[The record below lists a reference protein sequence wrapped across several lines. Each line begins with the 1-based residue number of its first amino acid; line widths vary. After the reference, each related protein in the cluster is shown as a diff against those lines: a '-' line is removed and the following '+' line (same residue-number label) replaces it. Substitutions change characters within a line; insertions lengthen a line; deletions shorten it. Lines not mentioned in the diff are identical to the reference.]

1 MSSFNHVSSF
11 ASLPPYKDHCGSIV
25 PESTATELTRNSFPF
40 DDHHTGYF
48 TGGDGI
54 IDGGTSSYQYLIF
67 QPFSIRATEF
77 SDLFKVE
84 ASVSLATSITYY
96 YPVGNFSYGDRL
108 RHGGQ
113 HRYRRRHVS
122 FNLEGFWSDSSG
134 KVCMVGTGSGYSK
147 EGKHLNLDVVFKL
160 DNVFNV
166 STITTL
172 VSGSLVSL
180 SFQKDESYFE
190 PISVLM
196 IPKGNY
202 NYTLD
207 STEVA
212 NEFSSGT
219 DAAKG
224 EIKGLQLEFSPE
236 CTSSKNCTPL
246 SEGSGQLPS
255 LMSLKGIE
263 CSLDNNKH
271 RLRVMVRLLNSSDYW
286 VGQSFNPKNT
296 LVGEGWWDEKKGMLC
311 VVACKIMAK
320 ASSLLVLI
328 LTLRFPSTLSIR
340 STSTIVGQI
349 WTNKST
355 HDTSYF
361 KKIAFNNGEDAPKYE
376 YSQLERVKKSC
387 PTQKPMKNKGKR
399 YPDVY
404 SYDLR
409 FDMTVSESN
418 KRVAWG
424 NSYPFAVGDEVSS
437 SGNSFSNTT
446 VDVPEVKLNS
456 TGGLFNI
463 SYKISLLLNST
474 NVSKSL
480 INQSSLSV
488 MISAEG
494 VYDAGAGNLCMVG
507 CRGLISNSLIPTAHS
522 VDCEIVVKFQLPPL
536 DAKNGIFIKG
546 SIESTR
552 KNSDPLYF
560 KTLELSSSAFYI
572 EAAEKVVWR
581 MDMETIMVL
590 ISTTLACVF
599 VGLQIYHVKKHPN
612 VLPLLSL
619 VMMTMLTL
627 GHMVPLVV
635 NFEALLAQN
644 PNKKNFVFGTVGWL
658 EVDEIV
664 VRLITM
670 VAFLLQFRLL
680 QLTWSSRKSDE
691 SNKGLWLDERKASC
705 VTLLLY
711 AAGLLIALLMKS
723 KRDGDILV
731 ITPVNQHHSFWE
743 NLNLMVIILNLFSN
757 TRENVLSCSFYFGT
771 TFVRLLPHAYD
782 LYRTHNYSQLDNGSY
797 IYADPSADFYSTS
810 WDIIIPLGG
819 IAFAIIIFLQQR
831 FGAHCVLPQKLKGSK
846 VYEKVPVFAES
857 EAEVAIGLGFVEV
870 KMGSSQA
877 FSSCSKTGW
886 ERNSQSANDGG
897 WRGGGIIP
905 HCKCGD
911 AAVSKV
917 ARTPQNAGRK
927 FWGCRHY
934 KEISI
939 LVAYLLHIRVDLQEG
954 FTATFSNG
962 VLKKIMR
969 KEMMK
974 VSDKGG
980 GV

>member
-1 MSSFNHVSSF
+1 MDYLLSTLLFLLAMSSFNHVSSF
-11 ASLPPYKDHCGSIV
+11 DSLPPYKDHCGSIV
-25 PESTATELTRNSFPF
+25 PESTAAELTRNSFPF

-54 IDGGTSSYQYLIF
+54 IDGGTSSYQYFSL
-67 QPFSIRATEF
+67 QPFSIRATES

-96 YPVGNFSYGDRL
+96 YVVGNFSYGDRL

-122 FNLEGFWSDSSG
+122 FKLEGFWSESSG

-180 SFQKDESYFE
+180 SFQNDERYFE

-196 IPKGNY
+196 FPKGNY

-224 EIKGLQLEFSPE
+224 GLSLNSLSFCSRPLSREIKGLRLEFSPE

-246 SEGSGQLPS
+246 SESSGQLPY

-296 LVGEGWWDEKKGMLC
+296 LVGEGWWDEKKGKLC

-320 ASSLLVLI
+320 ASSLAGSHVGDCSI
-328 LTLRFPSTLSIR
+328 RLTLRFTSTLSIK

-361 KKIAFNNGEDAPKYE
+361 KKIAFNNGEDGRLGSFQAPKYE
-376 YSQLERVKKSC
+376 YSQLEKVKKSC

-404 SYDLR
+404 SHDLR
-409 FDMTVSESN
+409 FDMAVSESN

-424 NSYPFAVGDEVSS
+424 NSYPFAIGDEVSS
-437 SGNSFSNTT
+437 SGNSFSNTS
-446 VDVPEVKLNS
+446 VDAPEVKLNS

-463 SYKISLLLNST
+463 SYKISLWFNST
-474 NVSKSL
+474 NVFKSL
-480 INQSSLSV
+480 LNQSSLPV

-494 VYDAGAGNLCMVG
+494 VYDAGAGTLCMVG

-560 KTLELSSSAFYI
+560 KTLELSSAAFYI
-572 EAAEKVVWR
+572 ETAEKVVWR
-581 MDMETIMVL
+581 MDMETIMFL

-599 VGLQIYHVKKHPN
+599 VGLQIYHVKKNPN

-658 EVDEIV
+658 EVNEIA

-691 SNKGLWLDERKASC
+691 SDKGLWLAERKASC
-705 VTLLLY
+705 VTLPLY
-711 AAGLLIALLMKS
+711 AAGLLIALLLKS

-731 ITPVNQHHSFWE
+731 ITPVNHSSWE
-743 NLNLMVIILNLFSN
+743 NLKSYGGLVLDGFLLPQIILNLFSN
-757 TRENVLSCSFYFGT
+757 MRENVLSCSFYFGT

-782 LYRTHNYSQLDNGSY
+782 LYRTHNYAQLDNGSY

-810 WDIIIPLGG
+810 WDIVIPLGG
-819 IAFAIIIFLQQR
+819 VAFAIIIFLQQR

-857 EAEVAIGLGFVEV
+857 EAEVETTNL
-870 KMGSSQA
+870 
-877 FSSCSKTGW
+877 
-886 ERNSQSANDGG
+886 
-897 WRGGGIIP
+897 
-905 HCKCGD
+905 
-911 AAVSKV
+911 
-917 ARTPQNAGRK
+917 
-927 FWGCRHY
+927 
-934 KEISI
+934 
-939 LVAYLLHIRVDLQEG
+939 
-954 FTATFSNG
+954 
-962 VLKKIMR
+962 
-969 KEMMK
+969 
-974 VSDKGG
+974 
-980 GV
+980 

>member
-1 MSSFNHVSSF
+1 MVMDYLLSTLLFLLAMSSFNHVSSF

-40 DDHHTGYF
+40 DDHHAGYF

-54 IDGGTSSYQYLIF
+54 IDGGTSSYQYLIL

-96 YPVGNFSYGDRL
+96 YPVRNFSYGDRL

-122 FNLEGFWSDSSG
+122 FNLEGFWSESSG

-147 EGKHLNLDVVFKL
+147 EGKHLNLHVVFKL

-172 VSGSLVSL
+172 VSGNLVSL
-180 SFQKDESYFE
+180 SSQKDESFE

-196 IPKGNY
+196 FPKGNY

-219 DAAKG
+219 DTAKG
-224 EIKGLQLEFSPE
+224 GFSLNSLSFCSRPLSREIKGLRLEFSLE

-246 SEGSGQLPS
+246 SESSGQLPS

-320 ASSLLVLI
+320 ASSLAGSHVGDCSI
-328 LTLRFPSTLSIR
+328 RLTLRFPSTLSIR

-361 KKIAFNNGEDAPKYE
+361 KKIAFNNGEDARLGIFQAPKYE
-376 YSQLERVKKSC
+376 YSQLEKVKKSC

-409 FDMTVSESN
+409 FDMKVSESN

-424 NSYPFAVGDEVSS
+424 NSYPFAIGDEVSS
-437 SGNSFSNTT
+437 SGNSFSNTS

-463 SYKISLLLNST
+463 SYKISLWFNST
-474 NVSKSL
+474 NISKSL
-480 INQSSLSV
+480 LNESSLSV

-494 VYDAGAGNLCMVG
+494 VYDAGAGTLCMVG
-507 CRGLISNSLIPTAHS
+507 CRGLISNSFIPTAHS
-522 VDCEIVVKFQLPPL
+522 VDCEIVVKFQLPPV

-658 EVDEIV
+658 EVNEIA

-731 ITPVNQHHSFWE
+731 ITPVNQHHSSWE
-743 NLNLMVIILNLFSN
+743 NLKSYGGLVLDGFLLPQIILNLFSN

-782 LYRTHNYSQLDNGSY
+782 LYRTHNYAQLDNGSY

-857 EAEVAIGLGFVEV
+857 EAEVETTNL
-870 KMGSSQA
+870 
-877 FSSCSKTGW
+877 
-886 ERNSQSANDGG
+886 
-897 WRGGGIIP
+897 
-905 HCKCGD
+905 
-911 AAVSKV
+911 
-917 ARTPQNAGRK
+917 
-927 FWGCRHY
+927 
-934 KEISI
+934 
-939 LVAYLLHIRVDLQEG
+939 
-954 FTATFSNG
+954 
-962 VLKKIMR
+962 
-969 KEMMK
+969 
-974 VSDKGG
+974 
-980 GV
+980 

>member
-1 MSSFNHVSSF
+1 MDYLLSTLLFLLAMSSFNHVSSF

-54 IDGGTSSYQYLIF
+54 IDGGTSSYQYLIL

-113 HRYRRRHVS
+113 HRYRRRHVR
-122 FNLEGFWSDSSG
+122 FNLEGFWSESSG

-147 EGKHLNLDVVFKL
+147 EGKHLNLHVVFKL

-180 SFQKDESYFE
+180 SSQKDESFE

-196 IPKGNY
+196 FPKRNY

-219 DAAKG
+219 DTAKG
-224 EIKGLQLEFSPE
+224 GFSLNSLSFCSRPLSREIKGLQLEFSSE

-246 SEGSGQLPS
+246 SESSGQLPS

-320 ASSLLVLI
+320 ASSLAGSHVRDCSI
-328 LTLRFPSTLSIR
+328 RLTLRFPSTLSIR

-361 KKIAFNNGEDAPKYE
+361 KKIAFNNGEDARLGIFQAPKYE
-376 YSQLERVKKSC
+376 YSLLEKVKKSC

-409 FDMTVSESN
+409 FDMKVSESN

-424 NSYPFAVGDEVSS
+424 NSYPFAIGDEVSS

-463 SYKISLLLNST
+463 SYKISLWFNST

-480 INQSSLSV
+480 LNQSSLSV

-494 VYDAGAGNLCMVG
+494 VYDVGAGTLCMVG

-522 VDCEIVVKFQLPPL
+522 VDCEIVVKFQLPPV

-552 KNSDPLYF
+552 KSSDPLYF

-590 ISTTLACVF
+590 ISTTLACAF

-619 VMMTMLTL
+619 VMMAILTL

-644 PNKKNFVFGTVGWL
+644 PKKKNFVFGTVGWL
-658 EVDEIV
+658 EVNEIA

-691 SNKGLWLDERKASC
+691 SNKGLWLAERKASC
-705 VTLLLY
+705 VTLPLY
-711 AAGLLIALLMKS
+711 AAGLLIALLLKS

-731 ITPVNQHHSFWE
+731 ITPVNQHHSSWE
-743 NLNLMVIILNLFSN
+743 NLKSYGGLVLDGFLLPQIILNLFSN
-757 TRENVLSCSFYFGT
+757 MRENVLSCSFYFGT

-782 LYRTHNYSQLDNGSY
+782 LYRTHNYAQLDNGSY

-810 WDIIIPLGG
+810 WDIVIPLGG

-831 FGAHCVLPQKLKGSK
+831 FGAHCVLPQKLRGSK

-857 EAEVAIGLGFVEV
+857 EAEVETTNL
-870 KMGSSQA
+870 
-877 FSSCSKTGW
+877 
-886 ERNSQSANDGG
+886 
-897 WRGGGIIP
+897 
-905 HCKCGD
+905 
-911 AAVSKV
+911 
-917 ARTPQNAGRK
+917 
-927 FWGCRHY
+927 
-934 KEISI
+934 
-939 LVAYLLHIRVDLQEG
+939 
-954 FTATFSNG
+954 
-962 VLKKIMR
+962 
-969 KEMMK
+969 
-974 VSDKGG
+974 
-980 GV
+980 